1 MTDELNPDGGSSPL
15 PGEPAPSGADLDRL
29 LSEAADLAAEVTAE
43 VGTLPVRTT
52 FENVPIDSLESDAT
66 DIQQKL
72 DDLDQILDR
81 TANEIGAATSTNSS
95 DTEAQTG
102 SPLPVPDFMSEFMD
116 VEQTAPQQPP
126 PPAPPPTA
134 AAPPPA
140 PSITP
145 AASGAESAASETPPA
160 VPDFMSE
167 FTKPES
173 ATTSGAGQSN
183 ALTPPIASRNPPKLG
198 VVGSPVTPIDVK
210 NEPAMV
216 GVKSVA
222 PAAAKQTAAPAASA
236 APPVVSTGGPA
247 VTIQS
252 VPADPAKGAAAQVVG
267 ESAAPQGKS
276 GGAVMPLAT
285 LAVRALEMI
294 DRPFARLGPGP
305 RKVIGVLALL
315 VFAASLVVFTASL
328 L

>member
-1 MTDELNPDGGSSPL
+1 MTDELNPDGASQL

-52 FENVPIDSLESDAT
+52 FENVPIDSLEGDAT

-72 DDLDQILDR
+72 DNLGEILDR
-81 TANEIGAATSTNSS
+81 TANEIGAATSAKSA
-95 DTEAQTG
+95 DTAG
-102 SPLPVPDFMSEFMD
+102 ALPVPDFMSEFMD
-116 VEQTAPQQPP
+116 VEQTAPPQPP
-126 PPAPPPTA
+126 PPAPPPTT

-140 PSITP
+140 LPTTP
-145 AASGAESAASETPPA
+145 APSGAEPAASETPPA

-173 ATTSGAGQSN
+173 TTTSGAGQSN

-210 NEPAMV
+210 DEPAMV
-216 GVKSVA
+216 GVKAMA
-222 PAAAKQTAAPAASA
+222 PAAAKQPATTAASA

-252 VPADPAKGAAAQVVG
+252 VPADPAKGATSQVAD
-267 ESAAPQGKS
+267 ESAASQGKS

-285 LAVRALEMI
+285 LAVRVLEMI

>member
-1 MTDELNPDGGSSPL
+1 MTDELNPDGASSHL

-52 FENVPIDSLESDAT
+52 FENVPIDSLEGDAT

-81 TANEIGAATSTNSS
+81 TANEIGAATSNASG
-95 DTEAQTG
+95 DTGA
-102 SPLPVPDFMSEFMD
+102 LPVPDFMSEFMD
-116 VEQTAPQQPP
+116 VEQTAPQH
-126 PPAPPPTA
+126 PPAPAPPTTA

-140 PSITP
+140 PPTTQAS
-145 AASGAESAASETPPA
+145 SGAESVASETPPA

-173 ATTSGAGQSN
+173 ASGLGHTN

-198 VVGSPVTPIDVK
+198 VVGSPVTPIEVK
-210 NEPAMV
+210 EEPAMV
-216 GVKSVA
+216 GVKAVA
-222 PAAAKQTAAPAASA
+222 PAAAKHTAAPA

-267 ESAAPQGKS
+267 DSAAPQGKS